1 MTQLS
6 DGLGRSRLRAGRVP
20 AGGFAR
26 AGWSGALGGLAL
38 HRWGVVVG
46 LSGCA
51 GLALRIWAYRSAIGV
66 PTSDDGVVGLM
77 ALHAMRGQFTTFFWG
92 QAYGGSQEA
101 LLTVPVFWL
110 FGPSWLALR
119 IVPIMLTAVAAV
131 LVWRVGRR
139 TIGEPAATIAGALF
153 WIWPPFAIYKL
164 THQNGF
170 YASDVV
176 YAALLLLLALRVVE
190 RPDRVRVGLLGLVF
204 GLAFWQTSQ
213 VVPLAAGVLVWTIGK
228 RPKALRQLWV
238 AVPLAALGALPWIV
252 YNARHHW
259 QSLFVMSQGGGTYIE
274 RLRIFF
280 SPLVPMTLGL
290 RATWTQQVI
299 LPHLLTDAVYA
310 ALLCAFAYGGY
321 RALRRDA
328 SLIYLVALMFPFI
341 YAISRW
347 TYADTE
353 PRYLTA
359 LIPVLALLLA
369 QPARR
374 LPVAIALLACA
385 CALSVVNLQRMN
397 AVALLPRTYPPA
409 NRNLSPLVSTLDRL
423 GIDRVYAGYEIA
435 YLLDFATKERII
447 AVMNKS
453 PLVYAHGQATPRPR
467 PGFIRW
473 PAYDRVVR
481 GAPHAFVFYEQEI
494 PASTVVPQLR
504 RDGYHA
510 YTAGLFV
517 VYVPRSITLRAV
529 PGRNEDR

>member
-6 DGLGRSRLRAGRVP
+6 DGFGRSRLRAGAVS
-20 AGGFAR
+20 AGGRAR
-26 AGWSGALGGLAL
+26 LRRWGALRGFAL
-38 HRWGVVVG
+38 DRWAVVVG

-51 GLALRIWAYRSAIGV
+51 GVVLRIWAYRSAIGV

-77 ALHAMRGQFTTFFWG
+77 ALHAMHGQFTTFFWG

-119 IVPIMLTAVAAV
+119 IVPIMLTAIAAV

-139 TIGEPAATIAGALF
+139 TIGEPAAAVAGALF
-153 WIWPPFAIYKL
+153 WVWPPFAIYKL
-164 THQNGF
+164 THQSGF
-170 YASDVV
+170 YASDVA
-176 YAALLLLLALRVVE
+176 YAGLLLLLALRVVE
-190 RPDRVRVGLLGLVF
+190 RPDRVRVGLFGLVV
-204 GLAFWQTSQ
+204 GLAFWETSQ
-213 VVPLAAGVLVWTIGK
+213 VVPLAAGVIVWTIWK
-228 RPKALRQLWV
+228 QPKALRQIPV
-238 AVPLAALGALPWIV
+238 ALPLAALGALPWII

-259 QSLFVMSQGGGTYIE
+259 QSLFVMSQGGGTYLG
-274 RLRIFF
+274 RLRTFF

-290 RATWTQQVI
+290 RTTWTQAPL
-299 LPHLLTDAVYA
+299 LPDGIIDALYA
-310 ALLCAFAYGGY
+310 ALLCAFAYGAY
-321 RALRRDA
+321 RALRRGT

-374 LPVAIALLACA
+374 LPVAVALLSCA
-385 CALSVVNLQRMN
+385 CAVSVVNLQRMN

-409 NRNLSPLVSTLDRL
+409 NRNLTPLVSTLDRL

-435 YLLDFATKERII
+435 YLLDFATRERII

-453 PLVYAHGQATPRPR
+453 PLVFARGQATPRLR

-473 PAYDRVVR
+473 PAYDRAVR
-481 GAPHAFVFYEQEI
+481 AASHAFVFYRQEI

-504 RDGYHA
+504 RDGYHPYA
-510 YTAGLFV
+510 AGLFV
-517 VYVPRSITLRAV
+517 VYVPRNATLSPSHGDKR
-529 PGRNEDR
+529 DQ